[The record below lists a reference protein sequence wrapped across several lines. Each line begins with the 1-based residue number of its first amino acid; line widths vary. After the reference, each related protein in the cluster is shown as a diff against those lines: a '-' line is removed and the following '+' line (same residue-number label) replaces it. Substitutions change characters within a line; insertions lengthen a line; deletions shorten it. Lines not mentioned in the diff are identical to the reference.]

1 MTAAR
6 SDAWKTAERAFAA
19 QLQAA
24 AGRVKSPLLEPLVT
38 VTGRVGH
45 IYSLGFDILVGN
57 EQTALLGEAKRR
69 RTTLSADAVRALVQV
84 FVKAIEWER
93 TPAFCIAVPPL
104 AAAPAFVD
112 TKQGKVR
119 LERNWVAL
127 PLRAVCEL
135 LYARR
140 FLAERGLDKA
150 FDDWKAKQ

>member
-6 SDAWKTAERAFAA
+6 SDAWRTAERAFAA

-45 IYSLGFDILVGN
+45 LTELGFDVLVGN

-69 RTTLSADAVRALVQV
+69 RTTLSADAIRALVQV
-84 FVKAIEWER
+84 FVKASEWER

-104 AAAPAFVD
+104 SAAPVFVE
-112 TKQGKVR
+112 TKRGKVR
-119 LERNWVAL
+119 FERNWVAL
-127 PLRAVCEL
+127 PLKAVCEL

-140 FLAERGLDKA
+140 FLAERGLNEA
-150 FDDWKAKQ
+150 FEDWKAKQ